1 MRQWVLAL
9 FMTLLSTPIC
19 FQVTTAQVTTATLY
33 GDVADSS
40 GAAIP
45 NATVTLTNNLTG
57 ATLAA
62 TTDEQGAFTFTFLS
76 VGRYRITIKSP
87 GFKEQ
92 TTTGLELAAGQRIRL
107 SFKLMAGDVSDSV
120 TVTGE
125 TPLVNTET
133 AEQQITHSALNV
145 RELPLARRD
154 WTNLLNIGP
163 GLQVRGSG
171 GGTGVAMNGLAP
183 GALGLTVD
191 GTQAS
196 SSAED
201 SSLSM
206 FGGFNFIKVVSLE
219 AIQEVNVTKG
229 IASAEYANTLS
240 GNVGLITKSG
250 GNEFHGSLFENYQGR
265 TLNARNQFLTTRPP
279 EVFNQFGGSF
289 GGPVIKNKLFFFGVY
304 EGYRQRRFATFN
316 SDVATEEF
324 RAQAIAAVPEY
335 KRFFDNTPLPN
346 QPVAPGAL
354 VGRFIGF
361 SSAQANDDH
370 MVFRGDYNITD
381 ANRISGRYTRGRPD
395 SLNPRFSP
403 VNPQTFTGF
412 DDAITASYFH
422 SRATISSETRFGFKR
437 NDVERLDGVFT
448 MGTPTIGGLGFSG
461 NGGELLVSK
470 GKGWSAEEIIAFSR
484 GRHSIKLGGIFQ
496 FMNQSRNNAEVPVFT
511 YSNISDF
518 LANIPSTIQVT
529 FGIRPYLI
537 EQWSSGFFVQDDFK
551 ARHNLVFNLGLR
563 YDYYSVPTE
572 RDGRLF
578 NRDSPFGLGPLRPA
592 DSIYEADKNNFAPR
606 FGFAWTVDSSAS
618 TVVRGGFGVFY
629 TRSPFRNILDLIRN
643 ALDEPF
649 RSRFSR
655 AEALALGLKYPVSND
670 SVLPLVKDPNAPWTG
685 TTFNPNFPNPYSLQW
700 TLSLQRQLTQS
711 LAFETAYVGNHGVK
725 LLFNRMINLVDRQT
739 GLRPV
744 AGFGEFRHFDTSE
757 STSYHAWQSS
767 LKKRFSNGFLFN
779 AHYAWSSNFSFM
791 QGDLTTL
798 DTPQDNNSLFLERGP
813 TPFDIRHR
821 FVTDFLYELPFGRI
835 WNASSRGRKLL
846 LDGWQFG
853 GIFSAETGSPF
864 SISQPN
870 SLPGQRVDIV
880 SDQVYLDNAAN
891 PLSYL
896 NPLAFAE
903 VPIIAASGASARPGT
918 LGRNALRLP
927 GLWNIDLALS
937 KNLAF
942 TERVRLQIR
951 GDLFNAFNH
960 TNFSGINTNIRS
972 SGFGLFTSTRGA
984 RVIQLNARLSF

>member
-1 MRQWVLAL
+1 MKRQVLAL
-9 FMTLLSTPIC
+9 LLALLTVMILSR
-19 FQVTTAQVTTATLY
+19 FAGAQVTTATLY

-40 GAAIP
+40 GAAVP
-45 NATVTLTNNLTG
+45 NATVKLTNDLTG
-57 ATLAA
+57 ATRTA
-62 TTDEQGAFTFTFLS
+62 TTDELGAFTFTFLP
-76 VGRYRITIKSP
+76 VGRYRMTIKSQ

-107 SFKLMAGDVSDSV
+107 SFKLTAGDISENI
-120 TVTGE
+120 TVVAE
-125 TPLVNTET
+125 PPLVNTAT
-133 AEQQITHSALNV
+133 AEQQITHSTLTV

-154 WTNLLNIGP
+154 WTNLLNVGP
-163 GLQVRGSG
+163 GLQVRGAG

-250 GNEFHGSLFENYQGR
+250 TNEFHGTLFENYQGR

-316 SDVATEEF
+316 NDVATAEF
-324 RAQAIAAVPEY
+324 RSQAIAAAPAY
-335 KRFFDNTPLPN
+335 KQFFDNTPLPN
-346 QPVAPGAL
+346 QPVAAGAS

-361 SSAQANDDH
+361 ATSPANDDH
-370 MVFRGDYNITD
+370 IVLRGDYNITD
-381 ANRISGRYTRGRPD
+381 ANRLSGRYTRGRPD
-395 SLNPRFSP
+395 SLSPRFSP
-403 VNPQTFTGF
+403 VNPRTFTGF
-412 DDAITASYFH
+412 DDAISASYFH
-422 SRATISSETRFGFKR
+422 NRATLSFETRFGFKR

-448 MGTPTIGGLGFSG
+448 TGTPNIGGLGFSG

-470 GKGWSAEEIIAFSR
+470 GKGWSVEEIIALSR

-496 FMNQSRNNAEVPVFT
+496 FLNQSRTNAEVPEFT
-511 YSNISDF
+511 YSNLSDF

-529 FGIRPYLI
+529 FGLSPYLI

-551 ARHNLVFNLGLR
+551 VRPNLVFNLGLR
-563 YDYYSVPTE
+563 HDYYSVPTE

-578 NRDSPFGLGPLRPA
+578 NRDNPFGLGPLRPA
-592 DSIYEADKNNFAPR
+592 NSIYEADKNNFAPR

-629 TRSPFRNILDLIRN
+629 TRSPFRNILELMRN

-649 RSRFSR
+649 RVRFSR
-655 AEALALGLKYPVSND
+655 AEALALGLKYPVTNAG
-670 SVLPLVKDPNAPWTG
+670 VLPLVKNPNAPWTG

-700 TLSLQRQLTQS
+700 TLSLQRQLTNS

-725 LLFNRMINLVDRQT
+725 LLFNRMVNLVNRQT

-767 LKKRFSNGFLFN
+767 LKKRFTSGFLFN
-779 AHYAWSSNFSFM
+779 AHYTWSSNISFM

-813 TPFDIRHR
+813 TPFDVRHR
-821 FVTDFLYELPFGRI
+821 FVTDFLYELPFGRV
-835 WNASSRGRKLL
+835 WDANTRGRKLL

-853 GIFSAETGSPF
+853 GVFSAETGSPF
-864 SISQPN
+864 NIAQPN

-880 SDQVYLDNAAN
+880 SGQTYLDNAAN

-896 NPLAFAE
+896 NPRGFAE
-903 VPIIAASGASARPGT
+903 VPIITASGASARPGT

-927 GLWNIDLALS
+927 GFWNIDLALS
-937 KNLAF
+937 KSLAI

-951 GDLFNAFNH
+951 GDLFNAFNY
-960 TNFSGINTNIRS
+960 TSFSAINTNIRS
-972 SGFGLFTSTRGA
+972 SGFGLFTATRGA
-984 RVIQLNARLSF
+984 RVVQLNARLSF